1 MLSAL
6 ILASGIL
13 STVDVGARAEMR
25 VRVAP
30 NIDPTTGKQAGPA
43 TGVDA
48 LLTPY
53 ARYESKTRHVD
64 FKVGY
69 AALVTAPDVEQIFTG
84 QPSPPQLFQ
93 MADVSAWYTTKHWVI
108 GASEAGSF

>member
-1 MLSAL
+1 MLGAL

-13 STVDVGARAEMR
+13 STVDVGARSEMR

-30 NIDPTTGKQAGPA
+30 NIDPTTGQQAGPA
-43 TGVDA
+43 AGVDA

-53 ARYESKTRHVD
+53 VRYESKTRHLD

-69 AALVTAPDVEQIFTG
+69 AALVTAPDIEQVFTG

-93 MADVSAWYTTKHWVI
+93 MADVSGWSTSK
-108 GASEAGSF
+108 